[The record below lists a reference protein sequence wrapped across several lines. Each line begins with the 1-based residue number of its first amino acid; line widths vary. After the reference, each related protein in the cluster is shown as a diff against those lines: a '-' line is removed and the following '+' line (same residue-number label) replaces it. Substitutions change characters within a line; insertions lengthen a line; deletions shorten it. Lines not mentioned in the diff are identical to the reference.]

1 VGEVTLDPL
10 LCQQVRRAR
19 DARFDGKIFIAVTS
33 TGIYCRPV
41 CPAPSPKE
49 SNVVY
54 YSSAYAAEE
63 AGFRPCLR
71 CRPETA
77 PGTAAWLGTSQ
88 TVSRGLRLIEGGAL
102 DTGSVEELADRL
114 GVTGRHLRRLFVEHL
129 GASPVRIAQTLRM
142 QFAKRLID
150 ETTMP
155 LTEIAFAAGFGSV
168 RRFHAVVQALYGR
181 APSALRKVHR
191 PSSAFRLA
199 VREPFDWPS
208 ILGFLRARAIPG
220 VEEVDEEHYHR
231 WWAGAEIT
239 IRFKAP
245 YLLISIEGAKP
256 GQWLDILRRVRRLF
270 DVAADL
276 DLINATLALDPLLRP
291 LVEAR
296 PGLRVPGA
304 WDPFEIG
311 VRAILGQQVTVAGA
325 RTLAGRLVALFG
337 QMPTAE
343 QLAGAD
349 LLTIGL
355 PGSRQETLRAYAR
368 AVLAQNETLENV
380 RGIGPWTRDYYAMR
394 ALGEPDAFPAGDL
407 VLRKATGLTEKQLLA
422 RAEAWRPWRAY
433 AALHIWRGQ
442 S

>member
-1 VGEVTLDPL
+1 MREVTLDPL

-19 DARFDGKIFIAVTS
+19 DARFDGKIFIAVAS

-49 SNVVY
+49 ANVVY
-54 YSSAYAAEE
+54 YGSAYAAEA

-77 PGTAAWLGTSQ
+77 PGTTPWLGTSQ
-88 TVSRGLRLIEGGAL
+88 TVARGLRLIEGGAL
-102 DTGSVEELADRL
+102 DTGSVEDLADRL
-114 GVTGRHLRRLFVEHL
+114 GVTGRHLCRLFVEHL
-129 GASPVRIAQTLRM
+129 GAPPVRIAQTLRM

-155 LTEIAFAAGFGSV
+155 LTDIAYAAGFGSV

-199 VREPFDWPS
+199 VREPFDWAS
-208 ILGFLRARAIPG
+208 LLGFLRARAIPG
-220 VEEVDEEHYHR
+220 LEEVDETMYRR
-231 WWAGAEIT
+231 WWAGAEVT
-239 IRFKAP
+239 IHFRAP
-245 YLLISIEGAKP
+245 QLLVSIEGANP

-276 DLINATLALDPLLRP
+276 DVINATLSLDPLLRP
-291 LVEAR
+291 LVLAR

-304 WDPFEIG
+304 WDAFEIG

-325 RTLAGRLVALFG
+325 RTLAGRLVASFG

-343 QLAGAD
+343 QLAEAD
-349 LLTIGL
+349 LSTIGL
-355 PGSRQETLRAYAR
+355 PGSRRETLRTYAR

-394 ALGEPDAFPAGDL
+394 ALGEPDAFPGGDL
-407 VLRKATGLTEKQLLA
+407 VLRKATGLTEKQLLV

>member
-1 VGEVTLDPL
+1 MPTGLP
-10 LCQQVRRAR
+10 RA
-19 DARFDGKIFIAVTS
+19 V
-33 TGIYCRPV
+33 
-41 CPAPSPKE
+41 
-49 SNVVY
+49 
-54 YSSAYAAEE
+54 AE
-63 AGFRPCLR
+63 G
-71 CRPETA
+71 
-77 PGTAAWLGTSQ
+77 SQ
-88 TVSRGLRLIEGGAL
+88 RGLLLLGVRGGSGRLSPLSALPSGNCSGDDALARHFADRRPGPPLIEGGAL
-102 DTGSVEELADRL
+102 DTGSVEDLADRL
-114 GVTGRHLRRLFVEHL
+114 GVTGRHLCRLFVEHL
-129 GASPVRIAQTLRM
+129 GAPPVRIAQTLRM

-155 LTEIAFAAGFGSV
+155 LTDIAYAAGFGSV

-199 VREPFDWPS
+199 VREPFDWAS
-208 ILGFLRARAIPG
+208 LLGFLRARAIPG
-220 VEEVDEEHYHR
+220 LEEVDETMYRR
-231 WWAGAEIT
+231 WWAGAEVT
-239 IRFKAP
+239 IHFRAP
-245 YLLISIEGAKP
+245 QLLVSIEGANP

-276 DLINATLALDPLLRP
+276 DVINATLSLDPLLRP
-291 LVEAR
+291 LVLAR

-304 WDPFEIG
+304 WDAFEIG

-325 RTLAGRLVALFG
+325 RTLAGRLVASFG

-343 QLAGAD
+343 QLAEAD
-349 LLTIGL
+349 LSTIGL
-355 PGSRQETLRAYAR
+355 PGSRRETLRTYAR

-394 ALGEPDAFPAGDL
+394 ALGEPDAFPGGDL
-407 VLRKATGLTEKQLLA
+407 VLRKATGLTEKQLLV

>member
-1 VGEVTLDPL
+1 M
-10 LCQQVRRAR
+10 
-19 DARFDGKIFIAVTS
+19 
-33 TGIYCRPV
+33 
-41 CPAPSPKE
+41 
-49 SNVVY
+49 
-54 YSSAYAAEE
+54 
-63 AGFRPCLR
+63 
-71 CRPETA
+71 
-77 PGTAAWLGTSQ
+77 
-88 TVSRGLRLIEGGAL
+88 
-102 DTGSVEELADRL
+102 
-114 GVTGRHLRRLFVEHL
+114 
-129 GASPVRIAQTLRM
+129 AQTLRM

-168 RRFHAVVQALYGR
+168 RRFHAVVQAQYGR
-181 APSALRKVHR
+181 APSELRKVHR
-191 PSSAFRLA
+191 PASAFRLA
-199 VREPFDWPS
+199 VREPFDWAS
-208 ILGFLRARAIPG
+208 MLGFLRARAIPG
-220 VEEVDEEHYHR
+220 VEEVDETMYRR

-239 IRFKAP
+239 IRFQAP
-245 YLLISIEGAKP
+245 HLLISMDGASR

-276 DLINATLALDPLLRP
+276 DVINATLSLDPLLRP
-291 LVEAR
+291 LVLAR

-325 RTLAGRLVALFG
+325 RTLAGRLVAAYG
-337 QMPTAE
+337 QMPTAA
-343 QLAGAD
+343 QLVDAD
-349 LLTIGL
+349 LSAIGL

-407 VLRKATGLTEKQLLA
+407 VLRKATGLNEKQLLA
-422 RAEAWRPWRAY
+422 RAEGWRPWRAY